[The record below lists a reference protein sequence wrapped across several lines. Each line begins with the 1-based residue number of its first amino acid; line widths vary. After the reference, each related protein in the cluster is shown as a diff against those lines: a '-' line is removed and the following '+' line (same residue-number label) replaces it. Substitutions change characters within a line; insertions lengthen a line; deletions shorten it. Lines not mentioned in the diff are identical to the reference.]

1 MTTSAGKKWCD
12 DTSTRLAQMQQLV
25 RQAEFEAAECVGNRP
40 GEIPLAVAKDALVN
54 RRALFEGAQASVFS
68 AEWTSARDG
77 EVAVKKATI
86 REAVDLVRFRRE
98 VAMLAS
104 LRHHNIVPLLGARM
118 LPPEYLAIF
127 ELFDASAGQAIYHGG
142 WRPSV
147 ADVLTIGAEIALA
160 LAHLHERPRPIV
172 HRDVKP
178 GNVLLSDGRTVLGDF
193 GLAEYQD
200 AIEKEFSG
208 GNRSA
213 VAGSPSGGFQKTKML
228 GTLEYMAPEILL
240 KTRPASPASDVYA
253 LCVMINELLAR
264 VSPYSDC
271 TRDNPLAHTI
281 LEMGYGRHELS
292 TAVAAEGLRPS
303 IPSGVPAEAV
313 SVLRRGWHADPSQ
326 RPTAGAV
333 ARNLHRIAASVIGD
347 GGCQVPSVGIEE
359 VRRRIESQIGVA
371 EDDECDEWTM
381 PAPPGWVP
389 SATTSQGPSVPV
401 PVGVFATP
409 GARGDAMEDRGLIIH
424 QFCMSD
430 VLVCAV
436 FDGHRGPEASDF
448 LAAHLERLLRK
459 HWTSS
464 TSAAD
469 LLTRALQSA
478 EDEFRVICDR
488 RNASTSQPLY
498 PGTTALCM
506 ALHGRSL
513 TVANIGDSRAML
525 CRAGRAIDLTVDQVA
540 GRADERARI
549 ERAGHV
555 HALKKHEGE
564 WRIGEVGLAV
574 TRSVGDFDA
583 KPPLIAEPEV
593 TEQELGPED
602 EYVVLASD
610 GVWDVLDGHDVVS
623 IIADTVKQ
631 PAMAAQRIVHTA
643 VNEQY
648 SKDNA
653 TAIVCFLQGQTTLER
668 IV

>member
-1 MTTSAGKKWCD
+1 MCEEEEEA
-12 DTSTRLAQMQQLV
+12 STRLAQMQQLV
-25 RQAEFEAAECVGNRP
+25 RQAEFEAAERVGNL
-40 GEIPLAVAKDALVN
+40 GEIPLAVAKEALVN
-54 RRALFEGAQASVFS
+54 RRTLFEGAQASVFR
-68 AEWTSARDG
+68 AEWRDG

-104 LRHHNIVPLLGARM
+104 STLQHPNIVPLLGARM
-118 LPPEYLAIF
+118 LPPDYLAVF
-127 ELFDASAGQAIYHGG
+127 ELFDASAGQALHHGG

-147 ADVLTIGAEIALA
+147 ADVLTRGAEVALA

-193 GLAEYQD
+193 GLAQYQD
-200 AIEKEFSG
+200 AIEEEFSG
-208 GNRSA
+208 ST
-213 VAGSPSGGFQKTKML
+213 VTGSPSGGFQKTKML

-253 LCVMINELLAR
+253 LCVTINELLAR

-303 IPSGVPAEAV
+303 IPSGVPAEV
-313 SVLRRGWHADPSQ
+313 ISLLRRGWHADPSQ
-326 RPTAGAV
+326 RPTAGTV
-333 ARNLHRIAASVIGD
+333 ARILHRIAASVTGD
-347 GGCQVPSVGIEE
+347 GGRQVPSVGIEE

-381 PAPPGWVP
+381 PAPPGWVS
-389 SATTSQGPSVPV
+389 SATANQGPSSTVPI
-401 PVGVFATP
+401 GVFATP

-424 QFCMSD
+424 QVCMSD

-469 LLTRALQSA
+469 LLTRALLSA
-478 EDEFRVICDR
+478 EDELRVICDR
-488 RNASTSQPLY
+488 RNSSTSQPLY

-506 ALHGRSL
+506 ALHGREL
-513 TVANIGDSRAML
+513 TIANIGDSRAML
-525 CRAGRAIDLTVDQVA
+525 CRAGRAIDVTVDQVA

-549 ERAGHV
+549 ERAGHA
-555 HALKKHEGE
+555 HALKQHEGE
-564 WRIGEVGLAV
+564 WRVGEVGLAV
-574 TRSVGDFDA
+574 TRSIGDFDA
-583 KPPLIAEPEV
+583 KPPLIADPEV
-593 TEQELGPED
+593 TEHELGPED

-610 GVWDVLDGHDVVS
+610 GVWDVLDGHEVAS
-623 IIADTVKQ
+623 IIAATVKQ

-643 VNEQY
+643 VNERY

-653 TAIVCFLQGQTTLER
+653 TAIVCFLQGQATLER

>member
-1 MTTSAGKKWCD
+1 MPCEDGASK
-12 DTSTRLAQMQQLV
+12 RLAHIQQLV
-25 RQAEFEAAECVGNRP
+25 RHGDFEAAERVGNGGP
-40 GEIPLAVAKDALVN
+40 GEIPLAVAKEALVD
-54 RRALFEGAQASVFS
+54 RATIFSGAQGSVFS
-68 AEWTSARDG
+68 AEWAGTRHGA
-77 EVAVKKATI
+77 VAVKKATI
-86 REAVDLVRFRRE
+86 RKSVDLVRFRRE
-98 VAMLAS
+98 VALLLS
-104 LRHHNIVPLLGARM
+104 IQHQNIVPLLGARM

-127 ELFDASAGQAIYHGG
+127 ELFDASAGQAIHHGG
-142 WRPSV
+142 WKPSV
-147 ADVLTIGAEIALA
+147 AEVLTMGAEVALA
-160 LAHLHERPRPIV
+160 LAHLHEGPRPIV

-178 GNVLLSDGRTVLGDF
+178 GNILLSTGRTVLGDF
-193 GLAEYQD
+193 GLAEHQD

-213 VAGSPSGGFQKTKML
+213 VAGSPSGGFQKIKML

-240 KTRPASPASDVYA
+240 KTHPASPASDVYA
-253 LCVMINELLAR
+253 LCVTINELLAR

-303 IPSGVPAEAV
+303 IPPGVPPEAV
-313 SVLRRGWHADPSQ
+313 SVLRRGWLADPSQ

-333 ARNLHRIAASVIGD
+333 ARTLHRIAAIMVDDKGS
-347 GGCQVPSVGIEE
+347 QTPSVGIEE

-371 EDDECDEWTM
+371 EDDECDECDEWTM
-381 PAPPGWVP
+381 PAPPSWVS
-389 SATTSQGPSVPV
+389 SATISQGPSVTV
-401 PVGVFATP
+401 PIGVFATP

-424 QFCMSD
+424 QVCMSD

-436 FDGHRGPEASDF
+436 FDGHRGPDASDF

-469 LLTRALQSA
+469 LLTRALLSA
-478 EDEFRVICDR
+478 EDEFRVICDG
-488 RNASTSQPLY
+488 RNASTSQPRH

-525 CRAGRAIDLTVDQVA
+525 CRAGLAIDLTVDQVA

-549 ERAGHV
+549 ERAGYAHG
-555 HALKKHEGE
+555 LKQHEGE

-574 TRSVGDFDA
+574 TRSVGDFDT
-583 KPPLIAEPEV
+583 KPPLISEPEV
-593 TEQELGPED
+593 TEHELGPDD

-643 VNEQY
+643 VNERY